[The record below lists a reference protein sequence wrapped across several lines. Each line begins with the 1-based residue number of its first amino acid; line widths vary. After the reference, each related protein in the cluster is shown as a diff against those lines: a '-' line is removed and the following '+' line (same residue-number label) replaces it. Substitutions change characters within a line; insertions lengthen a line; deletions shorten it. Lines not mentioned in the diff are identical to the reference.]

1 MKKETLLILLIT
13 AILCSCN
20 IPESQKLPVLGART
34 AVQNT
39 VDGKTAVDT
48 VYKTIPPFQFVNQD
62 SLAVTNHDF
71 DGKIYVADFF
81 FTSCPDVCPIIQRN
95 MLKVYQK
102 YKNNQQVK
110 LISHTIDAAH
120 DNPSKLKQY
129 AAKLGVDGTQ
139 WEFLWGS
146 KQSIFSLAKNDY
158 MVSVDDD
165 TKGPGGFAHEG
176 YLVLVDPQKRMRGIY
191 DGTSDKE
198 VEKLMKDMEILLL
211 EYRK

>member
-1 MKKETLLILLIT
+1 MKKETVLTLLIT
-13 AILCSCN
+13 AILCSCSN
-20 IPESQKLPVLGART
+20 QNDQKLPILGARKPIEK
-34 AVQNT
+34 T
-39 VDGKTAVDT
+39 VDGKTTVDT

-62 SLAVTNHDF
+62 SLAITNHNF

-81 FTSCPDVCPIIQRN
+81 FTSCPDVCPVIQRN

-110 LISHTIDAAH
+110 LISYTIDAAH

-129 AAKLGVDGTQ
+129 ATKLGVNGTQ

-158 MVSVDDD
+158 QVSVDDD

-176 YLVLVDPQKRMRGIY
+176 FLVLVDEQKRMRGVY
-191 DGTSDKE
+191 DGTNNQE
-198 VEKLMKDMEILLL
+198 VDKLMKDMDILLL
-211 EYRK
+211 EYHK